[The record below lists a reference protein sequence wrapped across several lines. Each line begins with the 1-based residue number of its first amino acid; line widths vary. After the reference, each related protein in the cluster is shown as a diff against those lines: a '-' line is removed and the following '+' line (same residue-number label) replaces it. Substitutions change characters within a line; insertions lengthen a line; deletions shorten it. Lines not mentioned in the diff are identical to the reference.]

1 MNSCRREPPTPAAL
15 SHISTVLE
23 QLTMIRS
30 GSYARQS
37 VETQQKSPSGDG
49 SYEHAFSKFALV
61 AVLTVVVLTGC
72 DVGAGRIKGNGE
84 VHLRSIVALYNSA
97 GNQQGRAPTSE
108 AELRDYVVAN
118 AQQVLEK
125 LEIASFD
132 ELLISER
139 DGLPFVVLYGKTPKG
154 VRPDIIAYE
163 QTGINGKR
171 LVGFS
176 LGNIEEVDET
186 AFRKFVPEG
195 AVAK

>member
-1 MNSCRREPPTPAAL
+1 MNSCRHKPPTSSTLA
-15 SHISTVLE
+15 SVSTVL
-23 QLTMIRS
+23 
-30 GSYARQS
+30 
-37 VETQQKSPSGDG
+37 
-49 SYEHAFSKFALV
+49 FAIL
-61 AVLTVVVLTGC
+61 AASVLTGC
-72 DVGAGRIKGNGE
+72 DDGAGRTKGSGE
-84 VHLRSIVALYNSA
+84 AHLRSLVALYNSA

-118 AQQVLEK
+118 AQQVLER

-139 DGLPFVVLYGKTPKG
+139 DGQPFVVLYGKPPKG

-163 QTGINGKR
+163 QTGIDGKR

-186 AFRKFVPEG
+186 AFRELVPEG
-195 AVAK
+195 AIAE